1 MELICPLHGPMLTDV
16 AQAVRLYRLWSSYE
30 PENDSVLV
38 AYASIHGG
46 TARLALRLAEMLE
59 KRGSSVMLR
68 DLSRCDVSYA
78 VSDAFRCRRTVLA
91 ASSYDAGVF
100 PPMHDFLW
108 HLQIKSWQNRQV
120 AVVQNGSWSPTAGR
134 AICDMLAA
142 MKNVEQKGETLTI
155 RSRMHAADLPA
166 LEALADAVL
175 S

>member
-1 MELICPLHGPMLTDV
+1 
-16 AQAVRLYRLWSSYE
+16 
-30 PENDSVLV
+30 
-38 AYASIHGG
+38 
-46 TARLALRLAEMLE
+46 
-59 KRGSSVMLR
+59 
-68 DLSRCDVSYA
+68 
-78 VSDAFRCRRTVLA
+78 
-91 ASSYDAGVF
+91 
-100 PPMHDFLW
+100 MHDFLW